1 MSEDP
6 QSVEIPLEG
15 AEKSAAPGEKPG
27 EKTKLSGGGILV
39 SSRQKGN
46 PILKFVRNVP
56 WEFTDSIIPGEE
68 PTAWT
73 VTIRNCNMSGFL
85 ILFNCGP
92 L

>member
-1 MSEDP
+1 MWEDP

-56 WEFTDSIIPGEE
+56 WEFTDSIIPGEG
-68 PTAWT
+68 PTGFFIDFNT
-73 VTIRNCNMSGFL
+73 VTIRNCDMSGFL
-85 ILFNCGP
+85 IV
-92 L
+92 

>member
-6 QSVEIPLEG
+6 QSVEIPPGG
-15 AEKSAAPGEKPG
+15 AEKSAAPPGEKPG
-27 EKTKLSGGGILV
+27 EKSKLSGGGILV

-68 PTAWT
+68 P
-73 VTIRNCNMSGFL
+73 G
-85 ILFNCGP
+85 LFHRQ
-92 L
+92 